1 MIHIGIHPKNM
12 RQKLIYHYLYP
23 EEESFTLDVYTKLFN
38 MWLGPP
44 VPGEPSACGLS
55 LCLPLVPVLFSGME
69 RI

>member
-23 EEESFTLDVYTKLFN
+23 KEESFTLDVYTKLFN

-44 VPGEPSACGLS
+44 VPGKPSACGLS
-55 LCLPLVPVLFSGME
+55 L
-69 RI
+69 